1 LKKQIQVIEMNNK
14 KIIYLFVGF
23 LIIFVIFFTIKR
35 KIDLDERNQFGV
47 VSVAKIGNF
56 KGSKGGKRVNFVYFV
71 DEKMYKND
79 CNIDD
84 YPKIR
89 KGEFYKIIY
98 SSKNPKNVEIFLGK
112 RVNDTAL
119 INKAGLNYEKKI
131 RDLYR

>member
-1 LKKQIQVIEMNNK
+1 MNNK
-14 KIIYLFVGF
+14 RIAF
-23 LIIFVIFFTIKR
+23 LIICLCIILAAYGLIKAKLQR
-35 KIDLDERNQFGV
+35 NERTNFGIE
-47 VSVAKIGNF
+47 SVAKIGNF
-56 KGSKGGKRVNFVYFV
+56 KGSKGGKRANFVYLV

-112 RVNDTAL
+112 RIKDTAL